1 MRLAIIGTAGRGPDA
16 KVLASDPTR
25 YLDRMLA
32 AARKV
37 SELTGAVNLVSG
49 GASYSDH
56 VAVLLFLEDPVRYTL
71 ELELPAAL
79 IQCPEGLCYEDNGTR
94 DFKGNPGAVSNHYLN
109 QMQKAFKK
117 VKPDWSPFRDFAC
130 LEDERFVGRVQSI
143 VTPGFLPRNLKV
155 AEKADHVLAMTFGN
169 GRQLKDGGTSHTMAA
184 FLKRGVGTA
193 YHLDLNTLKLY
204 TGATVSA
211 I

>member
-1 MRLAIIGTAGRGPDA
+1 MTRVAIIGTAGRGPDA
-16 KVLASDPTR
+16 KILASDPQR

-56 VAVLLFLEDPVRYTL
+56 MAVLLFLQEPERYRL
-71 ELELPAAL
+71 ELELPAKL
-79 IQCPEGLCYEDNGTR
+79 VECPEGYCYDDNGTR
-94 DFKGNPGAVSNHYLN
+94 DFKSNPGAVSNHYLK
-109 QMQKAFKK
+109 QMQKAFKQ
-117 VKPDWSPFRDFAC
+117 VKPGWSPFGDFRL
-130 LEDERFVGRVQSI
+130 LEGNPRVTVT

-155 AEKADHVLAMTFGN
+155 AEKADHVLAMTFGQ
-169 GRQLKDGGTSHTMAA
+169 GKRLKDGGTAHTMAA

-204 TGATVSA
+204 PNATVN
-211 I
+211 